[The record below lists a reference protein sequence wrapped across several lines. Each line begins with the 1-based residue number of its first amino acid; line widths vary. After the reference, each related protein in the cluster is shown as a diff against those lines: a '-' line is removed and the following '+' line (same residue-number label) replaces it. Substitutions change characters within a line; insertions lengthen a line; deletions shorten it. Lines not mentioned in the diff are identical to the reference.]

1 MATPRW
7 IMVLGAVLL
16 LLGCGINGPATR
28 SDDEQPTGGGSPA
41 PSRPQAISFDE
52 THKHA
57 DGVEVAVTE
66 IAAARLVEFQYRPD
80 DIGKTGDPY
89 TILTVRVTNGSDQE
103 LELLLTATL
112 GYGPDERPAV
122 EIPIQ
127 EGGMAN
133 LPPGEAMSYDWGF
146 MVPESSQDETVF
158 VVAIDLD
165 HDKSVFSGSIRAT

>member
-1 MATPRW
+1 MATPRG

-16 LLGCGINGPATR
+16 LLGCGVDKPVTESGEERSTGNG
-28 SDDEQPTGGGSPA
+28 SHA

-66 IAAARLVEFQYRPD
+66 IAAARLVAFQYRPD

-89 TILTVRVTNGSDQE
+89 TILTVRVTNGSDKE

-122 EIPIQ
+122 EIPIH

-146 MVPESSQDETVF
+146 IVPESFQDEAVF
-158 VVAIDLD
+158 VVAIDLE
-165 HDKSVFSGSIRAT
+165 HEKSVFSGSIRTT